1 MRREIWSVLGT
12 LRTRRATLFWILC
25 GLTDTVDS
33 QTGESYSSDSVKEQ
47 KQRQESVRICG
58 QTMTDESKAAEF
70 KTN

>member
-12 LRTRRATLFWILC
+12 LRTRRATLFSTFG

-47 KQRQESVRICG
+47 RQRQESVRHLWIDDDG
-58 QTMTDESKAAEF
+58 WI
-70 KTN
+70 